1 VASKNR
7 TQASVRR
14 SHGTFMKFSLENL
27 IRLAPLPFVLSA
39 SLLGQ
44 GVSSQSATRN
54 LSGSSVEASQVKS
67 AEEDVKKSHDNSYV
81 IGNDDVLAIN
91 VWKDP
96 DLSRS
101 IPVRSDG
108 KISLP
113 LVGELQAAGRT
124 PLQLEHEIALIL
136 KDYMTA
142 PEVTVIV
149 EQINSKK
156 FNILG
161 QVLKPG
167 SYSLALA
174 TTVMDAIAT
183 AGGFRDF
190 AKKEDVYI
198 LRELPDGTE
207 SHIRFNYKSFIK
219 GKNPAQNIKL
229 EPHDTVIV
237 P

>member
-1 VASKNR
+1 
-7 TQASVRR
+7 
-14 SHGTFMKFSLENL
+14 MKFSLEHL
-27 IRLAPLPFVLSA
+27 IRLGLLPILLSA
-39 SLLGQ
+39 TLLGQ
-44 GVSSQSATRN
+44 GLSSPSAANN
-54 LSGSSVEASQVKS
+54 LPGSSVEASQVQA
-67 AEEDVKKSHDNSYV
+67 AEEDIKKSHDNSYV
-81 IGNDDVLAIN
+81 IGNDDVLGIN
-91 VWKDP
+91 VWKDT

>member
-1 VASKNR
+1 
-7 TQASVRR
+7 
-14 SHGTFMKFSLENL
+14 MKFSLEQL
-27 IRLAPLPFVLSA
+27 IRLGLLPILLSA
-39 SLLGQ
+39 TLQGQ
-44 GVSSQSATRN
+44 GLSSPRAADSVSGT
-54 LSGSSVEASQVKS
+54 SVEASQVKA
-67 AEEDVKKSHDNSYV
+67 AEEDIKKTHDNSYV
-81 IGNDDVLAIN
+81 IGNDDVVGIN

-124 PLQLEHEIALIL
+124 PLQLEHEIALSL

-142 PEVTVIV
+142 PEVTVII

-183 AGGFRDF
+183 AGGLRDF
-190 AKKEDVYI
+190 AKKEDIYI

-207 SHIRFNYKSFIK
+207 SHIHFNYKSFIK
-219 GKNPAQNIKL
+219 GKNPTQNIKL

>member
-1 VASKNR
+1 
-7 TQASVRR
+7 
-14 SHGTFMKFSLENL
+14 MKFSLEQL
-27 IRLAPLPFVLSA
+27 IRLGLLPILLSA
-39 SLLGQ
+39 TLQGQ
-44 GVSSQSATRN
+44 GLSSPRAADSVSGT
-54 LSGSSVEASQVKS
+54 SVEASQVKA
-67 AEEDVKKSHDNSYV
+67 AEEDIKKTHDNSYV
-81 IGNDDVLAIN
+81 IGNDDVLGIN

-113 LVGELQAAGRT
+113 LVGELQAAGQT
-124 PLQLEHEIALIL
+124 PLQLEHEIARIL

-190 AKKEDVYI
+190 AKKEDIYI

>member
-1 VASKNR
+1 
-7 TQASVRR
+7 
-14 SHGTFMKFSLENL
+14 MKCSLEQL
-27 IRLAPLPFVLSA
+27 IRFGFLPILLSA
-39 SLLGQ
+39 PLLGQ
-44 GVSSQSATRN
+44 GISSPGAAHS
-54 LSGSSVEASQVKS
+54 LSGSSVEASQLQA
-67 AEEDVKKSHDNSYV
+67 AEEDIKKTHDNSYV
-81 IGNDDVLAIN
+81 IGNDDLLGIN

-124 PLQLEHEIALIL
+124 PLQLEHEIALSL

-198 LRELPDGTE
+198 LRELPDGSE

-219 GKNPAQNIKL
+219 GKNPTQNIKL

>member
-7 TQASVRR
+7 TQASIRR
-14 SHGTFMKFSLENL
+14 SHGIFMKFSLEHL
-27 IRLAPLPFVLSA
+27 IRLGPLPFVLSA

-44 GVSSQSATRN
+44 GLSSPSAARN
-54 LSGSSVEASQVKS
+54 LSGSSVEASQVKT
-67 AEEDVKKSHDNSYV
+67 AEEDIKKSHDNSYV

-124 PLQLEHEIALIL
+124 PLQLEHEIAQIL

-190 AKKEDVYI
+190 AKKENVYV
-198 LRELPDGTE
+198 LRELPDGSE
-207 SHIRFNYKSFIK
+207 AHIRFNYKSFIK

>member
-1 VASKNR
+1 
-7 TQASVRR
+7 
-14 SHGTFMKFSLENL
+14 MKLSLEHL
-27 IRLAPLPFVLSA
+27 IRFCTLPFLVSA
-39 SLLGQ
+39 TLLGQ
-44 GVSSQSATRN
+44 DLSAQSSVHTLYGTLLESSQGQA
-54 LSGSSVEASQVKS
+54 
-67 AEEDVKKSHDNSYV
+67 AEEQIKKTHDNSYV

-91 VWKDP
+91 VWKDQ
-96 DLSRS
+96 DLTRS

-136 KDYMTA
+136 KDYLTD

-167 SYSLALA
+167 TYSLSQA

-190 AKKEDVYI
+190 AKKDDVYI
-198 LRELPDGTE
+198 LRELPDGSE
-207 SHIRFNYKSFIK
+207 AHLRFNYKSFIK
-219 GKNPAQNIKL
+219 GKNPAQNVKL

>member
-1 VASKNR
+1 
-7 TQASVRR
+7 
-14 SHGTFMKFSLENL
+14 MKFSLEQL
-27 IRLAPLPFVLSA
+27 IRLGLLPILLSA
-39 SLLGQ
+39 TLQGQ
-44 GVSSQSATRN
+44 GLSSPRAADSVSGT
-54 LSGSSVEASQVKS
+54 SVEASQVKA
-67 AEEDVKKSHDNSYV
+67 AEEDIKKTHDNSYV
-81 IGNDDVLAIN
+81 IGNDDVLGIN

-124 PLQLEHEIALIL
+124 PLQLEHEIALSL

-142 PEVTVIV
+142 PEVTVII

-183 AGGFRDF
+183 AGGLRDF
-190 AKKEDVYI
+190 AKKEDIYI

-219 GKNPAQNIKL
+219 GKNPTQNIKL

>member
-1 VASKNR
+1 M
-7 TQASVRR
+7 QC
-14 SHGTFMKFSLENL
+14 SLEHL
-27 IRLAPLPFVLSA
+27 IRLGLLPILLSA
-39 SLLGQ
+39 TLLGQ
-44 GVSSQSATRN
+44 GLPSPRDSRN
-54 LSGSSVEASQVKS
+54 LPGSSVEASQGQA
-67 AEEDVKKSHDNSYV
+67 AEEDIKKSHDNSYV
-81 IGNDDVLAIN
+81 IGNDDVLGIN

-124 PLQLEHEIALIL
+124 PLQLEHEIALSL

-142 PEVTVIV
+142 PEVTVII

-190 AKKEDVYI
+190 AKKEDIYI

>member
-1 VASKNR
+1 
-7 TQASVRR
+7 
-14 SHGTFMKFSLENL
+14 MKCSLEHL
-27 IRLAPLPFVLSA
+27 IRLGLLPILLSA
-39 SLLGQ
+39 TLFGQ
-44 GVSSQSATRN
+44 GLSSPSESHN
-54 LSGSSVEASQVKS
+54 LSGSSMEASQGQA
-67 AEEDVKKSHDNSYV
+67 AEEDIKKSHDNSYV
-81 IGNDDVLAIN
+81 IGNDDVLGIN

-124 PLQLEHEIALIL
+124 PLQLEHDIALIL
-136 KDYMTA
+136 KDYMTT

-190 AKKEDVYI
+190 AKKEDIYI

-219 GKNPAQNIKL
+219 GKNPTQNIKL

>member
-1 VASKNR
+1 
-7 TQASVRR
+7 
-14 SHGTFMKFSLENL
+14 MKCSLEHL
-27 IRLAPLPFVLSA
+27 IRLGLLPILLSTT
-39 SLLGQ
+39 LLGQ
-44 GVSSQSATRN
+44 GLPSPSDSRN
-54 LSGSSVEASQVKS
+54 LPGSSVEASQGQA
-67 AEEDVKKSHDNSYV
+67 AEEDIKKSHDNSYV
-81 IGNDDVLAIN
+81 IGNDDVLGIN

-124 PLQLEHEIALIL
+124 PLQLEHDIALIL

-190 AKKEDVYI
+190 AKKEDIYI

-219 GKNPAQNIKL
+219 GKNPTQNIKL

>member
-1 VASKNR
+1 
-7 TQASVRR
+7 
-14 SHGTFMKFSLENL
+14 MKFSLEQL
-27 IRLAPLPFVLSA
+27 IRLGLLPILLSA
-39 SLLGQ
+39 TLQGQ
-44 GVSSQSATRN
+44 GLSSPRAADSVSGT
-54 LSGSSVEASQVKS
+54 SVEASQVKA
-67 AEEDVKKSHDNSYV
+67 AEEDIKKTHDNSYV
-81 IGNDDVLAIN
+81 IGNDDVLGIN

-124 PLQLEHEIALIL
+124 PLQLEHEIALSL

-142 PEVTVIV
+142 PEVTVII

-183 AGGFRDF
+183 AGGLRDF
-190 AKKEDVYI
+190 AKKEDIYI
-198 LRELPDGTE
+198 LRQLPDGTE